1 MSDRIK
7 GHKLRG
13 IKMKSYTIT
22 VNGNVYQVTVEENTA
37 QNMAAAPAPASAP
50 VPAAAPAPASAPATA
65 AQQAA
70 GSIRVEAPM
79 MGKILDIRVAV
90 GQAVKRGDCLFVLE
104 AMKMENEIVSPEDGT
119 VASINANK
127 GDTVESGTVLATL
140 S

>member
-50 VPAAAPAPASAPATA
+50 VPAAALAPASAPATA

>member
-1 MSDRIK
+1 
-7 GHKLRG
+7 
-13 IKMKSYTIT
+13 MKSYTIT

-90 GQAVKRGDCLFVLE
+90 GLAVKRGDCLFVLE